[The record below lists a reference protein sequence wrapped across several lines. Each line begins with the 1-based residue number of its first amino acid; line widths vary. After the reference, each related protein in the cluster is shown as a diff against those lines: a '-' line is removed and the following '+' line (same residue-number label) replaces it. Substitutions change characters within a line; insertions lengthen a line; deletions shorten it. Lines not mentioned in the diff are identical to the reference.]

1 MKIKLVSYRNQ
12 SSYFINALIYI
23 HTNVFNIFMLKY
35 LWDLRTLCV
44 VEHLRPQKRALHKD
58 DQAQSMSTAEVTSK
72 HTNLCLVVSSRASS
86 RASPEVTLLPPS
98 HSLILILAF
107 CLLRSLHYSFFFEV
121 WKYCGIKWY
130 TWFSMLC

>member
-12 SSYFINALIYI
+12 SSYFTNASIYI
-23 HTNVFNIFMLKY
+23 HMNVFNIFMLKY

-58 DQAQSMSTAEVTSK
+58 DQAQSMSTGEVTLK
-72 HTNLCLVVSSRASS
+72 NTNLRLVVSSRASS
-86 RASPEVTLLPPS
+86 RTPPEVTWLPHS
-98 HSLILILAF
+98 HSVIFILAF

-121 WKYCGIKWY
+121 WRWSDIHDIQCCAK
-130 TWFSMLC
+130 